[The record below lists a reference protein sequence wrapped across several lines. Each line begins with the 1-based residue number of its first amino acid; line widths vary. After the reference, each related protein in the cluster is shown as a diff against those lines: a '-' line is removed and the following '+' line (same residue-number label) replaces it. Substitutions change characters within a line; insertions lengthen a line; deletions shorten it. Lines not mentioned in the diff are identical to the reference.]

1 MLDFDKK
8 KYNTAFDKI
17 NFYMR
22 VLFFICVLFFYNQ
35 ISAQDCATDTV
46 CVKKVSQSPD
56 CEKDSRDFFYLD
68 VEAIGSEYDMIY
80 DYIYPDYVIAV
91 REDKFYK
98 INVHTYEVKLIESK
112 RYHGE
117 SPRGGREFYPSRKK

>member
-1 MLDFDKK
+1 
-8 KYNTAFDKI
+8 
-17 NFYMR
+17 MR

-35 ISAQDCATDTV
+35 ISAQNCVADTV
-46 CVKKVSQSPD
+46 CVKKVTQSSD
-56 CEKDSRDFFYLD
+56 CEKDSRDFFYLN

-98 INVHTYEVKLIESK
+98 INVHTYEEKLIESK
-112 RYHGE
+112 RYQGE